1 MCFLFSLLPATLWV
15 IIGYFVL
22 FSSSKMMAGGIRTFG
37 QVLAI
42 WIFVIA
48 ALFPIG
54 GAYVT
59 LAGLCPDMSK
69 MHSSMMSSP
78 AQ

>member
-1 MCFLFSLLPATLWV
+1 MCFLFSLLPATFWLIV
-15 IIGYFVL
+15 GYFVL
-22 FSSSKMMAGGIRTFG
+22 FASSKTAVGGIRIFG
-37 QVLAI
+37 WILAI

-48 ALFPIG
+48 AIFLIG

-78 AQ
+78 VQ